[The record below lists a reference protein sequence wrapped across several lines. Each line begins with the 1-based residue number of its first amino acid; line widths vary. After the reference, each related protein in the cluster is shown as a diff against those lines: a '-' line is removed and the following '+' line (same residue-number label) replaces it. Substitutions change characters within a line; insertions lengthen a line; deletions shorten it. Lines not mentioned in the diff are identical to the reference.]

1 MDDNPRRLNIE
12 VTTRCNLNCEMC
24 IRRVWKEEAGDMDL
38 ETYRAL
44 LPAFS
49 EVESVNFIGI
59 GEPLLHQDLIEMI
72 RLARSHLSPQ
82 GQCSLTTNAVLM
94 DEAMA
99 RDLVSA
105 GVDDLVVSVDG
116 ARPETFAAIR
126 RDATLDQVLGSVDLL
141 AKAKADVSRSLPR
154 LGFEF
159 VAMKRNVSELPA
171 LVDLAAQHGVA
182 FIIVTNLLP
191 HTEDMQ
197 QQILYD
203 FNSEEAIEV
212 FNETVAQAPHIDWAH
227 ILDNIDVETYSTAL
241 FGIPP
246 LKDKL
251 RSRNPVRTQTPGY
264 NERMG
269 EVFKTLDRMV
279 ARGRER
285 NVLLYLKNLIQR
297 DRDGIASTAQI
308 FADAKARALESGIE
322 LELPPLIPWTRR
334 ECGFIRDRIAFV
346 SWDGFVR
353 PCHNLY
359 HSYTCYINGREKSI
373 NSVSFGNVREH
384 DFRDIWRTREYR
396 SFRRQVDRFD
406 FAPCGDCPHAD
417 GCYAVIGPVFRKDCY
432 DYSLPCG
439 DCPWGRGILKCM

>member
-1 MDDNPRRLNIE
+1 MDDKPRRLNIE
-12 VTTRCNLNCEMC
+12 VTTRCNLDCEMC
-24 IRRVWKEEAGDMDL
+24 IRRVWKEDAGDMAP

-44 LPAFS
+44 LPAFP

-59 GEPLLHQDLIEMI
+59 GEPLLHPDLIEMI
-72 RLARSHLSPQ
+72 KLARSHLSPE
-82 GQCSLTTNAVLM
+82 GRCSLTTNAALI
-94 DEAMA
+94 DEPVA

-105 GVDDLVVSVDG
+105 GLDDLVVSIDG

-126 RDATLDQVLGSVDLL
+126 KGAILDQVLANADLL
-141 AKAKADVSRSLPR
+141 VKAKADLGKPLPR

-159 VAMKRNVSELPA
+159 VAMKQNIAELPA
-171 LVDLAAQHGVA
+171 LVDLAAHHGVA

-191 HTEDMQ
+191 HTEEMQ

-212 FNETVAQAPHIDWAH
+212 FDETVAQAPYIDWPH
-227 ILDNIDVETYSTAL
+227 MLDNIDIETYSTAL

-251 RSRNPVRTQTPGY
+251 RSRNPVRTETPGY
-264 NERMG
+264 DEGMG
-269 EVFKTLDRMV
+269 EIFKTLDGMV
-279 ARGRER
+279 AQARER
-285 NVLLYLKNLIQR
+285 NVLLYLKNLMQR
-297 DRDGIASTAQI
+297 DGVGITSTALI
-308 FADAKARALESGIE
+308 FEDAKARALKYGIQ
-322 LELPPLIPWTRR
+322 LDLPPLIPWTRR
-334 ECGFIRDRIAFV
+334 ECGFIRDRISFI

-373 NSVSFGNVREH
+373 NSVSFGNVREQ
-384 DFRDIWRTREYR
+384 DFRDIWELREYR